1 MANGTSMRGT
11 FYSSTVN
18 EDSTQGEQRIV
29 ESFKLSNVLEL
40 SEQEKGILS
49 QIKKIMNEECE
60 RL

>member
-11 FYSSTVN
+11 FYSTTVN

>member
-18 EDSTQGEQRIV
+18 EESTQGEQRIV